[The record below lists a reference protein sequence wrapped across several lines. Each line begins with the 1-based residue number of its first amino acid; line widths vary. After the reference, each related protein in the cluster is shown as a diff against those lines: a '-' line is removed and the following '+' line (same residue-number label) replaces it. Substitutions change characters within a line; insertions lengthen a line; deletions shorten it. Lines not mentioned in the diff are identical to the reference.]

1 MYLKIKLFIKRNY
14 SPAFRPA
21 DGLLLL
27 VSVILFHSCGKDEEK
42 SFKNL
47 ISAEKAIGYSPVYID
62 NLVNAAAAYY
72 PEIDQIKP
80 LISDGAD
87 VYTIIYKTM
96 LDGKAIEASGLMC
109 VPQAA
114 GKYPVICFQ
123 NGTNTVDAYA
133 PSNFPLNTQYQMIE
147 IIASLGYVVLI
158 PDYPGFGASAEKPH
172 PYLIRELTVRAVTDM
187 IRAAKEA
194 GGSLIKEIEADNL
207 LAFIGYS
214 QGGWATMALH
224 KAVET
229 EYGNEFELAG
239 SVCGAGPYDIKYLF
253 SSMINTEVYP
263 MPVYIGY
270 IVNAYSYYKQFTN
283 PVTDILNEPYATT
296 LASLYNGRLD
306 FSQIN
311 SQLTTSVPS
320 LINSSFLTGFDTDVH
335 YESVRNAM
343 VLNSIAPWHTTKPL
357 YLIHGGNDTQVNPQV
372 TDYFYDRLIE
382 AGSSPLTVK
391 KEILPGLDH
400 GDAAVPAIVKGLIFI
415 NDLMKGAR

>member
-1 MYLKIKLFIKRNY
+1 M
-14 SPAFRPA
+14 
-21 DGLLLL
+21 LL
-27 VSVILFHSCGKDEEK
+27 VSVILLHSCGREEEK
-42 SFKNL
+42 GYEYL
-47 ISAEKAIGYSPVYID
+47 ISAEKALSYSPVYIG

-80 LISDGAD
+80 LISDGVD
-87 VYTIIYKTM
+87 VYTVIYKTM

-114 GKYPVICFQ
+114 GKFPVICFQ

-147 IIASLGYVVLI
+147 IIASMGYVVLI
-158 PDYPGFGASAEKPH
+158 PDYPGFGASAGKPH
-172 PYLIRELTVRAVTDM
+172 PYLIREPTVRAVTDM

-194 GGSLIKEIEADNL
+194 GGNLIKDIEADNL

-224 KAVET
+224 KAFET

-239 SVCGAGPYDIKYLF
+239 SVCGAGPYDITYLF
-253 SSMINTEVYP
+253 SSMINTDVYP

-283 PVTDILNEPYATT
+283 PVTDILNEPYATS
-296 LASLYNGRLD
+296 LAGLYNGKLD

-311 SQLTTSVPS
+311 AQLTTSVQA
-320 LINSSFLTGFDTDVH
+320 LVNSSFLAGFSTDAH

-372 TDYFYDRLIE
+372 TEYFYNRLIE
-382 AGSSPLTVK
+382 AGSSPSTVK

-400 GDAAVPAIVKGLIFI
+400 GDAAVPAIVKGLVFI
-415 NDLMKGAR
+415 NDLMKGAGK